1 MNVARLAAAAIGC
14 TVLVVGLPALL
25 ERPKPPPLPDDIG
38 LAHARQAPPVTPART
53 SPMTHPAKH
62 HATAKDPEPEPR
74 QPHDH
79 ERRVRHEPRVR
90 NREQVYSPPAPDPVT
105 ASAAAPAA
113 PAPPAPPISPPPY
126 VPPTPAPV
134 ATSSPSPPASSSPG
148 GGAGQSSAP
157 SEFGFER

>member
-62 HATAKDPEPEPR
+62 HAKAEDPEPASR
-74 QPHDH
+74 QPHHH
-79 ERRVRHEPRVR
+79 ERRVRNRVR
-90 NREQVYSPPAPDPVT
+90 VSSPRAPDPVT
-105 ASAAAPAA
+105 TSAPPPAAPAATAA
-113 PAPPAPPISPPPY
+113 PAPPVSPSPY
-126 VPPTPAPV
+126 VPPTPAPAPV